1 MSMNF
6 NENKIEISL
15 ENYNKIKF
23 NYAYNK
29 NTTFQDLLEFV
40 AQLCPKLNI
49 CPCFHFKYKGYEGY
63 REISNNKA
71 IFSFDKKLRDLYLLN
86 SNRRG
91 ECFCEESTK
100 HYLTYSKIN
109 IINKFK
115 DKIEELSRKLQKN
128 EKEIGFLEKEKK
140 EDKNQIYSLKKENDY
155 HNDQINSLIYE
166 KEKQKNNINT
176 LENKIKE
183 IEFDNKSKIETLNKE
198 KAVLEMAVNGDID
211 KIDKLNDYGINI
223 NNIKELK
230 KNTISVG
237 EDNNIIVKK
246 TNKIFDKK
254 DFINFYDVIIDI
266 KSIKDI
272 TQGWE
277 IKMKEEAKYEEYK
290 TQKIIKIGV
299 IGNSNK
305 GKSFL
310 LSKISKIE
318 LPSGTSIRTEGLSI
332 KYPDLELFK
341 DRKIVLLDSAG
352 LETPVLR
359 KENEQNE
366 QNEQNEETE
375 ENYENNDDNK
385 NNGKEKLDILKET
398 RDLENN
404 KEGNGNANNLNKQK
418 DKKDDFFQE
427 KSREK
432 LITELF
438 LQKYII
444 KYSDILIIVVG
455 ILTYSEQKL
464 LNRIKLEIKR
474 AKLNKTLFIIH
485 NLITYT
491 SIKQVK
497 EYIQDFLLKSATFSL
512 EEGHYISTKLGNKPG
527 KYYYEKNTNP
537 KIFHLLFANEGSE
550 AGKKFNTFTLDFLE
564 NNYQTVTDLT
574 SFDAIETVKERFNE
588 ISPEIIEK
596 IEQVSEKVEFDDC
609 KDKIK
614 LKTPKNIKLKKCL
627 IDELGFSNLRANSF
641 QPLYNCFK
649 KDKKFIIRIEIP
661 GNSDIDSSIDRS
673 GEISV
678 IKLYGEKKK
687 DKEPQN
693 LKDNKINTREF
704 GKFNVEIP
712 VNFGDCIISNEEP
725 EIIKKNGVCIFEYK
739 LDFQKITKGL
749 KTKQEEEI

>member
-1 MSMNF
+1 MNF
-6 NENKIEISL
+6 NENRIEISL
-15 ENYNKIKF
+15 ENYNKIRF
-23 NYAYNK
+23 NYAYN
-29 NTTFQDLLEFV
+29 NSTTFQDLLEFV
-40 AQLCPKLNI
+40 AQLCPAINI

-63 REISNNKA
+63 REISNNKT
-71 IFSFDKKLRDLYLLN
+71 IFSLDKKLRNLYLLN
-86 SNRRG
+86 SNRNG
-91 ECFCEESTK
+91 ECFCEESLK
-100 HYLTYSKIN
+100 HYLTKSKIN
-109 IINKFK
+109 IISKFK
-115 DKIEELSRKLQKN
+115 DKIDELSRKLQKN

-140 EDKNQIYSLKKENDY
+140 EDKNQIFSLKKENDH

-166 KEKQKNNINT
+166 KEKQKNDINS
-176 LENKIKE
+176 LENKIKK
-183 IEFDNKSKIETLNKE
+183 IESDNKSKIETLNKE
-198 KAVLEMAVNGDID
+198 KAVLEMAVNGDMD
-211 KIDKLNDYGINI
+211 KIDKLDNYGINI
-223 NNIKELK
+223 NSIKATK

-237 EDNNIIVKK
+237 KDNNIIVKK
-246 TNKIFDKK
+246 TNTIFDKK
-254 DFINFYDVIIDI
+254 NFINFYDVIIDI

-277 IKMKEEAKYEEYK
+277 IKMKEDTIKKYEEYK

-310 LSKISKIE
+310 LSKISKIT

-352 LETPVLR
+352 LETPVLK
-359 KENEQNE
+359 KENEQDN
-366 QNEQNEETE
+366 QNEETE
-375 ENYENNDDNK
+375 ENYENNNANK
-385 NNGKEKLDILKET
+385 NNGKENLGIIKDT
-398 RDLENN
+398 GNLENN
-404 KEGNGNANNLNKQK
+404 KGENGNNNNLNKQK

-464 LNRIKLEIKR
+464 LNRIKLEIQR

-491 SIKQVK
+491 SIEQVE
-497 EYIQDFLLKSATFSL
+497 EYTQDFLLKSATFNL

-527 KYYYEKNTNP
+527 KYYYEKNTSP
-537 KIFHLLFANEGSE
+537 KVFHLLFANEGSE
-550 AGKKFNTFTLDFLE
+550 AGKKYNIFTLDFLE

-588 ISPEIIEK
+588 ISPEILEK
-596 IEQVSEKVEFDDC
+596 IEQVSEKVEFDDSN
-609 KDKIK
+609 KKLIK
-614 LKTPKNIKLKKCL
+614 LKSPKIIKLKKCL

-649 KDKKFIIRIEIP
+649 KDDKFIIRIEIP
-661 GNSDIDSSIDRS
+661 GNSDIDCSIDRS
-673 GEISV
+673 GEISI

-687 DKEPQN
+687 DKDPQN

-725 EIIKKNGVCIFEYK
+725 EMIKKNGVCIIEYK
-739 LDFQKITKGL
+739 LDFNKITKGL
-749 KTKQEEEI
+749 KTEEKDEI

>member
-1 MSMNF
+1 MNF
-6 NENKIEISL
+6 YENKIEITL
-15 ENYNKIKF
+15 ENFGKIKF

-29 NTTFQDLLEFV
+29 FTTFQDLLEFV
-40 AQLCPKLNI
+40 ALLCPRNNI
-49 CPCFHFKYKGYEGY
+49 CPCFRFKYKGYEGY
-63 REISNNKA
+63 REISNTKT
-71 IFSFDKKLRDLYLLN
+71 IFSFDKKLRELYLFN
-86 SNRRG
+86 SRRG
-91 ECFCEESTK
+91 DCFCEELTK
-100 HYLTYSKIN
+100 DYLKQSKIY
-109 IINKFK
+109 IINELNK
-115 DKIEELSRKLQKN
+115 KIEYLSRKLQNN
-128 EKEIGFLEKEKK
+128 EKEIDFLEKEKK
-140 EDKNQIYSLKKENDY
+140 EDKNQIFSLKKENDY
-155 HNDQINSLIYE
+155 NNNQINSLIFE
-166 KEKQKNNINT
+166 KEKQKDNINS
-176 LENKIKE
+176 LEHKIKK
-183 IEFDNKSKIETLNKE
+183 IESDNQSKIELLNKE
-198 KAVLEMAVNGDID
+198 KAVLEMAVDGNFEIE
-211 KIDKLNDYGINI
+211 KFCNLGINL
-223 NNIKELK
+223 NNIKAIK
-230 KNTISVG
+230 KDKISIG
-237 EDNNIIVKK
+237 KDNNIIVEKADK
-246 TNKIFDKK
+246 LFNKK

-272 TQGWE
+272 TKGWE
-277 IKMKEEAKYEEYK
+277 IKMKEETIKKYEEYK

-310 LSKISKIE
+310 LSKISKIT

-332 KYPDLELFK
+332 KYPELGLFK

-352 LETPVLR
+352 LETPVLK
-359 KENEQNE
+359 KENEENTQDEEIEEN
-366 QNEQNEETE
+366 NEE
-375 ENYENNDDNK
+375 NNEANQ
-385 NNGKEKLDILKET
+385 NNGKEKLDIQKEPG
-398 RDLENN
+398 EMANN
-404 KEGNGNANNLNKQK
+404 QEENGNTNNLNKQK
-418 DKKDDFFQE
+418 EKKDDFFQE

-464 LNRIKLEIKR
+464 LNRIKLEIQR
-474 AKLNKTLFIIH
+474 AKINKTLFIIH

-491 SIKQVK
+491 SIEQVE
-497 EYIQDFLLKSATFSL
+497 EYTQDYLLKSATFNL

-527 KYYYEKNTNP
+527 KYYYEKNTTP
-537 KIFHLLFANEGSE
+537 KVFHLLFANEGSE
-550 AGKKFNTFTLDFLE
+550 AGKKYNTFTLDFLE
-564 NNYQTVTDLT
+564 RNYQTVTDLT

-588 ISPEIIEK
+588 LSSEIIEK
-596 IEQVSEKVEFDDC
+596 IEEVSEKVEFDNSNQNL
-609 KDKIK
+609 IK
-614 LKTPKNIKLKKCL
+614 LKSPKIIKLKKCL

-649 KDKKFIIRIEIP
+649 KNDKYIIRIEIP

-712 VNFGDCIISNEEP
+712 VNLGDCIISNEEP
-725 EIIKKNGVCIFEYK
+725 EIKKVNGVCIFEYK

-749 KTKQEEEI
+749 KTEQKDEI

>member
-1 MSMNF
+1 MNF

-40 AQLCPKLNI
+40 AQLCPRLNI

-63 REISNNKA
+63 REISNSKT
-71 IFSFDKKLRDLYLLN
+71 IFSFDKKLRDLYLIN
-86 SNRRG
+86 SNRNG
-91 ECFCEESTK
+91 QCFCEEK
-100 HYLTYSKIN
+100 VKQYLTYAKIN
-109 IINKFK
+109 IINIYK
-115 DKIEELSRKLQKN
+115 DKIEELSRKLQNN

-140 EDKNQIYSLKKENDY
+140 EDKNQINSLKKENDY

-166 KEKQKNNINT
+166 KEKQKNNINS
-176 LENKIKE
+176 LEKKIKE
-183 IEFDNKSKIETLNKE
+183 IESDNKSKIEALNKE

-211 KIDKLNDYGINI
+211 KIDKLDNYGINI
-223 NNIKELK
+223 NNIKSTK

-237 EDNNIIVKK
+237 KDNNIIVKK
-246 TNKIFDKK
+246 TDKIFDKK

-277 IKMKEEAKYEEYK
+277 IKMKENTIKKYEEYK

-310 LSKISKIE
+310 LSKISKIT

-352 LETPVLR
+352 LETPVL
-359 KENEQNE
+359 KNGNEQNE
-366 QNEQNEETE
+366 ETEETE
-375 ENYENNDDNK
+375 ENYENNDANK
-385 NNGKEKLDILKET
+385 NNGKEKLDILKDTE
-398 RDLENN
+398 DLENN
-404 KEGNGNANNLNKQK
+404 KEKNGNTNNLNKQK

-464 LNRIKLEIKR
+464 LNRIKLEIQR

-491 SIKQVK
+491 SIEQVE
-497 EYIQDFLLKSATFSL
+497 EYTQDFLLKSATFNL

-550 AGKKFNTFTLDFLE
+550 AGKKYNTFTLDFLE

-574 SFDAIETVKERFNE
+574 SFDAIETIKEGFNE
-588 ISPEIIEK
+588 ISPEILEK
-596 IEQVSEKVEFDDC
+596 AEQVSEKVEFDDSN
-609 KDKIK
+609 KKLIK
-614 LKTPKNIKLKKCL
+614 LKTPKIIKLKKCL

-661 GNSDIDSSIDRS
+661 GNSDINSSIDRS

-678 IKLYGEKKK
+678 IKLFGEKKK

-749 KTKQEEEI
+749 ITEKIDEI

>member
-63 REISNNKA
+63 REISNNKT

-277 IKMKEEAKYEEYK
+277 IKMKEEKKYEEYK

-359 KENEQNE
+359 NENE